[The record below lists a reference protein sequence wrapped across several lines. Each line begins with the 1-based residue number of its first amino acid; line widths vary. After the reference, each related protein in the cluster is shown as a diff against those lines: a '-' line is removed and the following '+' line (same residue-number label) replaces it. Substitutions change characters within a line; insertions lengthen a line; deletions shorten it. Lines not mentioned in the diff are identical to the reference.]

1 MMPLLSFLILMLS
14 QLMVAISIVCNK
26 ILLLHMPLKL
36 MLGFRFLIAS
46 LLGLPI
52 ILINFKSLK
61 NLKRNDWAK
70 LLGQAILGGCL
81 FNLFMYGGLS
91 YTSASYAGLMYS
103 VLPLMILIFSFLL
116 LKEALN
122 IYQVLAI
129 LIASFGV
136 VLIHYQP
143 LDKLQFP
150 SQHWGSLLIF
160 LALLT
165 DTIYFIFSKRYPLPI
180 PNLLSSV
187 MIILMNSLIFIPS
200 IIGKQFFILS
210 LEPKILMILFLM
222 SLSIILFYLFWLK
235 ASQHVSGFAIALATA
250 CCPVMTLAFSSYILD
265 ESLSKTSIVGML
277 LIMLALILQFG
288 SVSKFSKW
296 PLLNKINRNSDD
308 IEDTI
313 H

>member
-1 MMPLLSFLILMLS
+1 MMPLVSFLILLLS
-14 QLMVAISIVCNK
+14 QLMIAISIVCNK
-26 ILLLHMPLKL
+26 ILLLHMPLKI

-52 ILINFKSLK
+52 ILINYKCLK
-61 NLKRNDWAK
+61 ALKFNDWVK
-70 LLGQAILGGCL
+70 LFTQAFLGGCL

-129 LIASFGV
+129 LIATLGI

-143 LDKLQFP
+143 LDKLHIP

-165 DTIYFIFSKRYPLPI
+165 DTIYFIFSKRFPLPI
-180 PNLLSSV
+180 PNLLSSI
-187 MIILMNSLIFIPS
+187 MIIMISSLIFIPGIMGS
-200 IIGKQFFILS
+200 GFSILS
-210 LEPKILMILFLM
+210 MEPQILLILFLM

-235 ASQHVSGFAIALATA
+235 ASQHVNGFSIALATA
-250 CCPVMTLAFSSYILD
+250 CCPLMTLAFSSYILD
-265 ESLSKTSIVGML
+265 ESLSKTSIVGMF
-277 LIMLALILQFG
+277 LIMLALILQVG
-288 SVSKFSKW
+288 SVSRFSMW
-296 PLLNKINRNSDD
+296 PLLNKINHNSGD
-308 IEDTI
+308 IEDTK